1 MADKSLSLVL
11 GVGKFHECYFPQSNK
26 LVKTKQKFYLL
37 YSSSQKFSSVSSTFN
52 SHYWPGMYVE
62 CQKDSASLIN
72 NLLMNSLK
80 GQKAESDWWI

>member
-37 YSSSQKFSSVSSTFN
+37 YSSSQKFSSVSSTYFQQPSLARN
-52 SHYWPGMYVE
+52 VRGMPKRQ
-62 CQKDSASLIN
+62 CIANK
-72 NLLMNSLK
+72 
-80 GQKAESDWWI
+80 